1 MRRSGTILII
11 VAGICALLAS
21 LTLAFILRSRSSL
34 EETNALEADVQAR
47 IMLIAACSYVCE
59 ASRIGYEPLS
69 PLDPLYPLVDSAN
82 PPNSPNH
89 IEAFGWVDVRDG
101 STGPNTRYNGSAPP
115 PSPIPSTAE
124 LTSIPL
130 WNAALIVPTGLPSP
144 LPSTRRKWPAID
156 SVARC
161 PMYRLVRPPF
171 ALKLTAVYND
181 LATAPAGM
189 PYLRNPDPQGLPLP
203 PSSVLTQSGYLTI
216 NPNDLLPLRAQ
227 SKNTSWFRVYRDDVT
242 TFVVTVGAGGTQ
254 GFRDYKEVLAAD
266 ADLVASGSSARYAAE
281 FNNDPSFFE
290 NLLAQERRMW
300 YRIEWSPAIA
310 APLNHNILPEVGP
323 ARPDPFPNN
332 FSQSMGASGQFALY
346 PMNRSHTARAKTDRQ
361 EADLGSQSHT
371 MNQGGTIRWVQRLKT
386 PPKLW

>member
-59 ASRIGYEPLS
+59 ASRIGYEPLVS
-69 PLDPLYPLVDSAN
+69 DPAN
-82 PPNSPNH
+82 GPNH
-89 IEAFGWVDVRDG
+89 VEAFGWVDVRDG
-101 STGPNTRYNGSAPP
+101 SIGPNTRNNAITP
-115 PSPIPSTAE
+115 PSVAPNTTNPTSE
-124 LTSIPL
+124 LQKFAL
-130 WNAALIVPTGLPSP
+130 WNAALMVPTGLPSP
-144 LPSTRRKWPAID
+144 LPSMRPKWPAAG

-171 ALKLTAVYND
+171 ALQLKAVYND
-181 LATAPAGM
+181 LAQAVPAGM
-189 PYLRNPDPQGLPLP
+189 PYLKNPDPEGLPVP
-203 PSSVLTQSGYLTI
+203 PNTVLTQGDYLTI
-216 NPNDLLPLRAQ
+216 NQKDLLPFRPE
-227 SKNTSWFRVYRDDVT
+227 SMNSSWFRVYRENYLNPDVPHT
-242 TFVVTVGAGGTQ
+242 TFVVTVGAGGTK
-254 GFRDYKEVLAAD
+254 GFRDYNEVLA
-266 ADLVASGSSARYAAE
+266 SGPNFAAE
-281 FNNDPSFFE
+281 FNNDPRFFE

-310 APLNHNILPEVGP
+310 APLNHNIVPEVLLPSG
-323 ARPDPFPNN
+323 
-332 FSQSMGASGQFALY
+332 FSPSMGTSGQFALY
-346 PMNRSHTARAKTDRQ
+346 PMNRSHTARAQTDRQ

-371 MNQGGTIRWVQRLKT
+371 MNQGGTIRWVQRLKS

>member
-1 MRRSGTILII
+1 LII

-59 ASRIGYEPLS
+59 ASRIGYEPLG

-115 PSPIPSTAE
+115 SSPIPSTAE

-130 WNAALIVPTGLPSP
+130 WDAALTVPTGLPSP
-144 LPSTRRKWPAID
+144 LPSMRPKWPAID

-161 PMYRLVRPPF
+161 PMYRLARPPF
-171 ALKLTAVYND
+171 ALQLKAVYND
-181 LATAPAGM
+181 LSQAVPAGM
-189 PYLRNPDPQGLPLP
+189 PYLKNPDPEGLPVP
-203 PSSVLTQSGYLTI
+203 PNTVLTQSDYLTI
-216 NPNDLLPLRAQ
+216 NPKDLLPFRPE
-227 SKNTSWFRVYRDDVT
+227 SKNSSWFRVYRDGVT
-242 TFVVTVGAGGTQ
+242 TFVITVGAGGTQ
-254 GFRDYKEVLAAD
+254 GFRDYNEVLAAGP
-266 ADLVASGSSARYAAE
+266 AFAAA
-281 FNNDPSFFE
+281 FNNEPRFFE
-290 NLLAQERRMW
+290 SLLAQERRMW

-310 APLNHNILPEVGP
+310 APLNHNILPEVRP

-346 PMNRSHTARAKTDRQ
+346 PLNRSHTARAQTDRQ
-361 EADLGSQSHT
+361 EADLGSHTHT
-371 MNQGGTIRWVQRLKT
+371 MNQGGTIRWVQRLKN

>member
-47 IMLIAACSYVCE
+47 IMLIAACNYVCE

-89 IEAFGWVDVRDG
+89 IESFGWVDVRDG

-130 WNAALIVPTGLPSP
+130 WNAALIVPTGLSSP
-144 LPSTRRKWPAID
+144 LPSTRTKWPAVG

-203 PSSVLTQSGYLTI
+203 PSSVLTQSDYLTI
-216 NPNDLLPLRAQ
+216 NPKDLLPFRPE
-227 SKNTSWFRVYRDDVT
+227 SMNTSWFRVYRDGVT
-242 TFVVTVGAGGTQ
+242 TFVITVGAGGTR
-254 GFRDYKEVLAAD
+254 GFRDYNEVLAAGP
-266 ADLVASGSSARYAAE
+266 AFAAE
-281 FNNDPSFFE
+281 FNNEPRFFE
-290 NLLAQERRMW
+290 SLLAQERRMW

-310 APLNHNILPEVGP
+310 APLNHNVVPEV
-323 ARPDPFPNN
+323 RPPSNDNPK
-332 FSQSMGASGQFALY
+332 FSPSMGTSGQFALY
-346 PMNRSHTARAKTDRQ
+346 PMNRSHTPRADTDRQ